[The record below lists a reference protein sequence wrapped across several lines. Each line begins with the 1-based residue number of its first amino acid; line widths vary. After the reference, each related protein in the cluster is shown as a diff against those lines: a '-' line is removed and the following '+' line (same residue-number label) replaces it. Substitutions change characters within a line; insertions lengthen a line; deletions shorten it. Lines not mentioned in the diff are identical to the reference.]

1 MHLESKIYNQY
12 PELFEKT
19 LYGFSFDHGD
29 GWYNIVEQMCRLIAE
44 HLQVQKEESDF
55 LFGQITEKFG
65 TLRIYHNEA
74 DDYTKGL
81 IDMAEALSSITC
93 EQCGNPGYTRL
104 GPWVRVLCDNHATQF
119 GYKTPSDL
127 IKPIA

>member
-19 LYGFSFDHGD
+19 FYRFSFDHGD

-55 LFGQITEKFG
+55 LIVGQITEKFG
-65 TLRIYHNEA
+65 TLRVYHSEA

-81 IDMAEALSSITC
+81 IDMAEALSSVTC
-93 EQCGNPGYTRL
+93 EQCGNPGHTRL

-119 GYKTPSDL
+119 GYKTPS
-127 IKPIA
+127 A